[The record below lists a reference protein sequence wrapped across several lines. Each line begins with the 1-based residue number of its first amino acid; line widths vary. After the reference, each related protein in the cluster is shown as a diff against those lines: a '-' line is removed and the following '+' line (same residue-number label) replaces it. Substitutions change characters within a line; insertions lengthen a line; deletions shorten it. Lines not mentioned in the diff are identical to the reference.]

1 MTPKQR
7 ILEYFIITGI
17 VWLFY
22 ATLLPIY
29 FYFVFSWTWDD
40 VLTWWITGTPV
51 EFILAYPL
59 GKILQ
64 KTAPK
69 ISNWINKQ

>member
-1 MTPKQR
+1 MKLKQR
-7 ILEYFIITGI
+7 ILEYFLITGV

-22 ATLLPIY
+22 AMLLPIY
-29 FYFVFSWTWDD
+29 FYFVFHWGWNE
-40 VLTWWITGTPV
+40 VINWWITGTPV

-64 KTAPK
+64 RTTPK
-69 ISNWINKQ
+69 IVAWVQKQ